1 MSSASNS
8 GETTSGPATSRT
20 CWLILASLVG
30 ASLLILGTLSLA
42 VYTGQAS
49 AEEKKNDCGGLR
61 LHLETPGSA
70 QEQRDLQVAEC
81 MGQGKRAQAKALITE
96 VIKSNPTDAEAYMN
110 RGSVQTSLGE
120 VSSLQS
126 ATSRRPYVLILI

>member
-1 MSSASNS
+1 M
-8 GETTSGPATSRT
+8 R
-20 CWLILASLVG
+20 
-30 ASLLILGTLSLA
+30 
-42 VYTGQAS
+42 
-49 AEEKKNDCGGLR
+49 
-61 LHLETPGSA
+61 
-70 QEQRDLQVAEC
+70 
-81 MGQGKRAQAKALITE
+81 QGKRAQAMALITE